1 MANPRRTDRV
11 AEAIREE
18 IAIFVREGAKD
29 PRISPLLTIT
39 AVEVSRDLRTA
50 KVFISVLG
58 DDAERDATVEGL
70 EAIAPRM
77 RGHIGRV
84 LRLRNAPELL
94 FRLDESIARAAR
106 IEQLLQQI
114 KQEPAASA
122 TAEGDQPA
130 RGGTP
135 GDDEQAG

>member
-50 KVFISVLG
+50 KVFVSVLG
-58 DDAERDATVEGL
+58 DDAERDATIEGL

-77 RGHIGRV
+77 RGHIGRA
-84 LRLRNAPELL
+84 LRLRNAPEFL
-94 FRLDESIARAAR
+94 FRVDESIARAAR

-114 KQEPAASA
+114 KQEPAAS
-122 TAEGDQPA
+122 TTVDGDQPA

-135 GDDEQAG
+135 SDDESPR

>member
-18 IAIFVREGAKD
+18 IALFVREGAKD

-50 KVFISVLG
+50 KVFISILG

-114 KQEPAASA
+114 KQEPTASA
-122 TAEGDQPA
+122 AVEGDQPA
-130 RGGTP
+130 AGGTSA
-135 GDDEQAG
+135 DDEKAG

>member
-114 KQEPAASA
+114 KQEPATSA
-122 TAEGDQPA
+122 TVDGEPPV
-130 RGGTP
+130 GG
-135 GDDEQAG
+135 GASSDDERAG

>member
-114 KQEPAASA
+114 KQEPATSA
-122 TAEGDQPA
+122 TVDGEPPVG
-130 RGGTP
+130 GGTSS
-135 GDDEQAG
+135 DDERAG